1 MFGKISIIGCG
12 LIGSSILRVTEEKKL
27 AKKISVHDKS
37 NKVMEYL
44 KKNFTADICPNVTEA
59 TKDADLIIISAPL
72 SSYKE
77 ILLSIK
83 SNLKEGS
90 ILTDTGSTKKEV
102 NKIVNNLGLKNI
114 SWIASHPIAGTEHS
128 GPTAGFSSLFKNRW
142 CILSADNQVAK
153 DKMENLEKFWSKLGS
168 KVKVMSFEDHDYVL
182 SLTSHLPH
190 AVAYSIVRTAIN
202 NEDKFKNDIIQYLN
216 KYGNCETQE
225 IDLIIKLSNNNMT
238 NILEM
243 IELDGQIQ
251 ILKNDAINFIKNL
264 IKGQGWEKNV
274 KKIESLMKTKREM
287 FKIFIRLAI
296 FILNDLE
303 KIKNKNRDCV
313 ILTNIT
319 STKDLNYI
327 DAINIIEQYYTELNK
342 NLNPSIGL
350 FSMAIEMKKTMYKNK

>member
-12 LIGSSILRVTEEKKL
+12 LIGSSILRVAEKKKL

-44 KKNFTADICPNVTEA
+44 KKNFTVDICSNLTESA
-59 TKDADLIIISAPL
+59 KDADLIIISAPL

-90 ILTDTGSTKKEV
+90 ILTDTGSAKKEV
-102 NKIVNNLGLKNI
+102 NKIVNNLGLKKI
-114 SWIASHPIAGTEHS
+114 SWIASHPIAGTEYS

-153 DKMENLEKFWSKLGS
+153 DKIENLEKFWSKLGS

-202 NEDKFKNDIIQYLN
+202 NEDKFKNDVIQYSAGGLRDFTRIAASDPLMW
-216 KYGNCETQE
+216 KDIF
-225 IDLIIKLSNNNMT
+225 IDNSE
-238 NILEM
+238 NILKV
-243 IELDGQIQ
+243 LDNY
-251 ILKNDAINFIKNL
+251 LKNLDDIK
-264 IKGQGWEKNV
+264 
-274 KKIESLMKTKREM
+274 S
-287 FKIFIRLAI
+287 A
-296 FILNDLE
+296 
-303 KIKNKNRDCV
+303 IKNKNSEKLLE
-313 ILTNIT
+313 IFS
-319 STKDLNYI
+319 STKKI
-327 DAINIIEQYYTELNK
+327 RKEIIEAGQDTEK
-342 NLNPSIGL
+342 PDFGR
-350 FSMAIEMKKTMYKNK
+350 E